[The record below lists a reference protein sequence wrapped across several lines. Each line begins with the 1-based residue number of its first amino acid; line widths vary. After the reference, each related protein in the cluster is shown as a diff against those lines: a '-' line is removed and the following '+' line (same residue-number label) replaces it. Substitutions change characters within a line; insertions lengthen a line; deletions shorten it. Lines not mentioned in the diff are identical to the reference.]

1 MQRNGIRLPKAVETP
16 RVYPADRS
24 HMGHQQPA
32 VGTDAPKL
40 NADQGWLL
48 RILFDKQRVVIRIG
62 EHVVAL
68 RVERTHDDYCKIAID
83 IPKAARVEW
92 TPDGI
97 ARLVED
103 ARCATT
109 ESRPT
114 PAPSAAAT
122 DGTGLA
128 STPAPTTEAEDVTI
142 ATGKASAP
150 SAPAKA

>member
-1 MQRNGIRLPKAVETP
+1 MQRNGIRLPKSVETP

-32 VGTDAPKL
+32 VGTDAPKI
-40 NADQGWLL
+40 NGDQGWLL

-62 EHVVAL
+62 EHLVGL
-68 RVERTHDDYCKIAID
+68 RVERTHDDYCKLAID

-97 ARLVED
+97 ARLLED

-109 ESRPT
+109 DSEKK
-114 PAPSAAAT
+114 PAPSAAAPG
-122 DGTGLA
+122 GT
-128 STPAPTTEAEDVTI
+128 TPAGACEPSPRAADATTADI
-142 ATGKASAP
+142 PASAP